1 MELQLFGINHKTSS
15 VSERES
21 FIINE
26 SNQILLD
33 NHFKLIFGNKLKSF
47 FCLSTC
53 NRTEVYIYGA
63 SGISNQV
70 FKEVFEILGL
80 REIPRDKFYFLDN
93 HDALVHMCK
102 VASGIDSQV
111 LGEQEI
117 FGQFKQSLK
126 NAKNIKILK
135 GKLHQIS
142 NKVIEIS
149 KKART
154 ETDIGLNSLSINGLA
169 LKLLSN
175 IFEHPNQQNVLVLG
189 AGYMGI
195 NLMQNLYK
203 QGITNIKSVNRSIK
217 KIQISNDYEIF
228 SSTLDTLYDELE
240 YSDILIASCIT
251 ELPLVGKGAIENAL
265 KKRSNKPILI
275 IDLGV
280 PRNIED
286 EIREIEQ
293 VYLYSI
299 DDIEKITQEN
309 FGQRSIEADK
319 AMKIIVLDAK
329 TALESINNKT
339 IKDNLNEQLTEFLRN
354 LSKEEIAQF
363 KQSNNYLELVKSI
376 KSMNIKDSNFNNF
389 EDLKSIEEHVIESMI
404 KRYFDNA

>member
-1 MELQLFGINHKTSS
+1 MCI
-15 VSERES
+15 
-21 FIINE
+21 
-26 SNQILLD
+26 
-33 NHFKLIFGNKLKSF
+33 
-47 FCLSTC
+47 
-53 NRTEVYIYGA
+53 
-63 SGISNQV
+63 
-70 FKEVFEILGL
+70 
-80 REIPRDKFYFLDN
+80 RDR
-93 HDALVHMCK
+93 CK

-135 GKLHQIS
+135 GKLLQIS

-228 SSTLDTLYDELE
+228 SSTLDTLNDELE

-286 EIREIEQ
+286 EIREI
-293 VYLYSI
+293 VSAKTLKFLSIKGLYNAMGFEDRS
-299 DDIEKITQEN
+299 EN
-309 FGQRSIEADK
+309 YPQLTDHYFTGDYPV
-319 AMKIIVLDAK
+319 KIIDELGEDKV
-329 TALESINNKT
+329 T
-339 IKDNLNEQLTEFLRN
+339 QLSL
-354 LSKEEIAQF
+354 LSTG
-363 KQSNNYLELVKSI
+363 SNN
-376 KSMNIKDSNFNNF
+376 
-389 EDLKSIEEHVIESMI
+389 
-404 KRYFDNA
+404 